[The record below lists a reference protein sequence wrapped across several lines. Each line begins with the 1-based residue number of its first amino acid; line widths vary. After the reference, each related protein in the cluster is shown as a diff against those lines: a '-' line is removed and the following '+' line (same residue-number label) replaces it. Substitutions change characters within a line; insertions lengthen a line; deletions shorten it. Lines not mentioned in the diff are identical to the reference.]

1 MEFCSLA
8 SCIFQDSMPT
18 KLSVFLTFFAKQWTF
33 LDFFKCSTKST
44 NLCISFSVRT
54 NFACKQYIFDY
65 NTLWFSISSI
75 PQPFFCSSISGQ
87 QPQIYYQKPPYCML
101 LLLEHVHGLVDGHEV
116 QKRCRKVV
124 PFCILAIDNAL
135 LRKCWWLPADTMGT
149 KPFMISQTDT
159 FLYPWRF
166 KNTFLACKNQKS
178 VLQRSYLFLTCQQ
191 AKFQNTAFL
200 LVDIQIWIDFGVL
213 TWPKRWLFSK
223 TLLFLN

>member
-1 MEFCSLA
+1 
-8 SCIFQDSMPT
+8 MPT
-18 KLSVFLTFFAKQWTF
+18 KLSVFLIFFAKQWNF
-33 LDFFKCSTKST
+33 LNNFKCSTKST
-44 NLCISFSVRT
+44 TLCISFSVRT

-75 PQPFFCSSISGQ
+75 PQPFFCSSISGG

-149 KPFMISQTDT
+149 KPLMISQTDT
-159 FLYPWRF
+159 YLHFYSHADSRTSFLLVKTKEVFCKEITFF
-166 KNTFLACKNQKS
+166 KHVSK
-178 VLQRSYLFLTCQQ
+178 
-191 AKFQNTAFL
+191 QNFKIRTTFL
-200 LVDIQIWIDFGVL
+200 LVDIQIWIDFCVL
-213 TWPKRWLFSK
+213 TW
-223 TLLFLN
+223 